1 MKASPGRGKWRL
13 KGRGRRLSCA
23 RPDGFVRWDH
33 GVKHVCIWCGQSMFT
48 IFKDYN
54 LDEILHGVSRDISE
68 YATPIIEGEIG
79 VIEKVRFI

>member
-1 MKASPGRGKWRL
+1 
-13 KGRGRRLSCA
+13 
-23 RPDGFVRWDH
+23 
-33 GVKHVCIWCGQSMFT
+33 MFT